1 MRISIPGAMPQA
13 SDATVKTRTPMRNIQ
28 RRPNKSPIRAP
39 VISAIA

>member
-1 MRISIPGAMPQA
+1 MRISIPGAMPRA
-13 SDATVKTRTPMRNIQ
+13 SDATVKTRTPMRNIR